1 MFFIN
6 LAKKFF
12 RGVGY
17 AVCVLLLVLCILLA
31 VLAAGFGPQGTV
43 ELFGFDLFLV
53 DTDDI
58 ETIPA
63 GSVVIARE
71 CRPYDLEEGGMVLY
85 NKSADNGSVPALGYV
100 DEVRMDDGVYYI
112 TVSVGKDSC
121 EFSERDLIGSAEKSS
136 EFLGAVIS
144 FSRQPWGIFVIAFL
158 PCAALIIYDI
168 IRAAA
173 ARRPLP
179 EVVPQVKNNA
189 PESDEPASA
198 PGISVKPEGS
208 AAYSRSG
215 GARPA
220 ATADSV
226 LFSYAGKQRRPDIIP
241 LTDKKTTSEKPAADI
256 ADKPAD
262 LSEKAEAV
270 RDEVAFSS
278 VSKSNAV
285 SKSADKTTISAPIE
299 AKRYVD
305 SAAHTATAELP
316 VIPKKKASDAFFSQ
330 SDAPQIAPRRSA
342 STEKNARAVIDLED
356 ALATAEER
364 SHRAPRESG
373 RRSAEILASKSVSDL
388 ITEDDDSLD
397 KNRYEI
403 DDILAGLDKR
413 KNNR

>member
-17 AVCVLLLVLCILLA
+17 AVCAVLLLLCILLA
-31 VLAAGFGPQGTV
+31 VLAAGFGAQGTV
-43 ELFGFDLFLV
+43 ELFGFDLYLV
-53 DTDDI
+53 DTD
-58 ETIPA
+58 EVEQVPA

-71 CRPYDLEEGGMVLY
+71 CRAYDIEEGGMVLY
-85 NKSADNGSVPALGYV
+85 NRSTDDGSVPALGYV
-100 DEVRMDDGVYYI
+100 DSVRMDDGVYYI
-112 TVSVGKDSC
+112 TVSVDKDSY

-144 FSRQPWGIFVIAFL
+144 FSRKPMGVFVIAFL

-179 EVVPQVKNNA
+179 EVVPQVKNS
-189 PESDEPASA
+189 PENDEPAPA
-198 PGISVKPEGS
+198 AGISVKPEGS
-208 AAYSRSG
+208 ASYSRSG

-241 LTDKKTTSEKPAADI
+241 LTDKKPAAEKPA
-256 ADKPAD
+256 PAVSEKTSE

-270 RDEVAFSS
+270 KDVAAFS
-278 VSKSNAV
+278 AV
-285 SKSADKTTISAPIE
+285 PAEEKTAVPAPTA
-299 AKRYVD
+299 AKHYVD
-305 SAAHTATAELP
+305 SAARSSTATAEIP
-316 VIPKKKASDAFFSQ
+316 VLPKKKATDAFFSQ
-330 SDAPQIAPRRSA
+330 SEAPQIAPRRSA
-342 STEKNARAVIDLED
+342 AAEKTAKAVIDLED

-364 SHRAPRESG
+364 SHRTARESG
-373 RRSAEILASKSVSDL
+373 RRSAEILATKSVSDL
-388 ITEDDDSLD
+388 ISADDDSLD
-397 KNRYEI
+397 KSRYEI

-413 KNNR
+413 KNGK